1 MTTIRS
7 KASISFFV
15 PEDKRLL
22 EEANLPGNLIDR
34 IGGQYTSVETQP
46 EEAPV
51 TRRVQPDDCPLLID
65 AEGNYWNDYRPVRV
79 FYTDEQSHVWRFP
92 RRWLPMFQP
101 ITEPCLESFETV
113 WQGAAFNETL
123 NLPTEW
129 DLWEIN
135 IPWKDG
141 HKAGG
146 KAVQVEISIRPGEPA
161 IVSWRDP
168 SGKLWR
174 LPHDW
179 RRRLIKLPK
188 YDVLV
193 SQKIPA
199 EVAEKFAETIVSVNY
214 HPGSLCCLRDCYRFR
229 DSLGNRWPVRIFDC
243 FVVGYGDSSVP
254 LSSNV
259 SQIQFA

>member
-1 MTTIRS
+1 MTTARS
-7 KASISFFV
+7 KSSISFFA
-15 PEDKRLL
+15 PEARCLL
-22 EEANLPGNLIDR
+22 EEANLPDSLIDS
-34 IGGQYTSVETQP
+34 IGGQCISVETQS

-51 TRRVQPDDCPLLID
+51 TRRVEPDDYPLLID
-65 AEGNYWNDYRPVRV
+65 AGGNYWNDYRPVRV

-135 IPWKDG
+135 IPRSG
-141 HKAGG
+141 CHKAGG
-146 KAVQVEISIRPGEPA
+146 NAVQVEIKLRPGESA

-168 SGKLWR
+168 ANNLWR
-174 LPHDW
+174 IPHDW

-229 DSLGNRWPVRIFDC
+229 DSHGNRWPVRIVDSS
-243 FVVGYGDSSVP
+243 VVGYGDVP
-254 LSSNV
+254 GFGN
-259 SQIQFA
+259 

>member
-1 MTTIRS
+1 MNANVS
-7 KASISFFV
+7 KSSISFVV
-15 PEDKRLL
+15 PEERCLL
-22 EEANLPGNLIDR
+22 EEANLPCSLIDR
-34 IGGQYTSVETQP
+34 IRGQYITVETLP

-51 TRRVQPDDCPLLID
+51 TRRVEPDDCPLLID
-65 AEGNYWNDYRPVRV
+65 AGGNSWNDYRPVRAL
-79 FYTDEQSHVWRFP
+79 YTDEQGHVWRLP

-101 ITEPCLESFETV
+101 ITERSLESVETV
-113 WQGAAFNETL
+113 WKDVTFNETL

-135 IPWKDG
+135 IPWRHC

-146 KAVQVEISIRPGEPA
+146 KAIEVEIRNRPGEPA
-161 IVSWRDP
+161 SVSWRDP
-168 SGKLWR
+168 SGKSWR

-188 YDVLV
+188 YDVLT
-193 SQKIPA
+193 SQKIPD
-199 EVAEKFAETIVSVNY
+199 EVAEKFSETIVIVNF

-243 FVVGYGDSSVP
+243 SVVGYGD
-254 LSSNV
+254 V
-259 SQIQFA
+259 SAVRE